1 MNCSDLLRLC
11 LFGCLLLPPGGWCAE
26 TAPTADRHPGPACLR
41 ADDFFTDEV
50 WTKVGARTCLEC
62 HKVGGDAEDSKFI
75 LQDPKRDP
83 DPASGGFLRQNR
95 AAFVKMAALH
105 KEGKSRLLV
114 KATGGLSHGGD
125 DVLKPDSTGY
135 RILAEFVRRLEAPEG
150 APAPPAVVKETAN
163 FFDGI
168 AMLDNRRLLRRA
180 TLSLAGRL
188 PTPEELA
195 TVDQRGLP
203 AFQPV
208 LDGVMKEPAFY
219 DRLAEAFNDIF
230 LITGFTGLPDQV
242 IFSYENFRGTR
253 NWEQTYDVSSAGDE
267 AAQRRARN
275 VLYEVFRD
283 ASRRE
288 PLELIKYI
296 VRENHPFTEIV
307 TADFI
312 MESPYTARAYGN
324 FEEVKGRFQNPED
337 PFEFIPVRLAALTSP
352 NRGFVQHSETGFY
365 PHAGLLTTFQYLRR
379 YPTTETNRNRLRGR
393 MFYQQFLGVDVLEL
407 AARVKDAAA
416 VTAKFE
422 IPTMQASECV
432 VCHRTLDPVAGL
444 FQDFYAIEGVF
455 GPRKDGWYKDMFG
468 AGFEGEDLP
477 AEQKWRAL
485 QWLGERTVKDP
496 RFASTM
502 VEHVYYILTG
512 RRALL
517 PPKAID
523 DPLFDAKQRAYAAQH
538 AEIERIASRFVQA
551 KFNLKTA
558 FQEWIVS
565 PFYRADGLSTAAA
578 NPQRLTELGDLGL
591 ARMLGPEQ
599 LERKL
604 TAVFGTSWGKL
615 TKQTALLY
623 GGIDAKEVTE
633 RATDPSGA
641 MGALQRTMA
650 NEVAGK
656 NVSLDFALAA
666 GERRLFPGLEPE
678 VQPGQSPE
686 SDLRLRQTMAH
697 LHELVLGRYDAVDSP
712 EVTRTFEL
720 FASILADAAERKG
733 KNEFEPYARA
743 IAGGPRLP
751 DPTYTI
757 RAWRGVLTYLLRQRD
772 FLYE

>member
-1 MNCSDLLRLC
+1 MRRARSGDRSPYRTRL
-11 LFGCLLLPPGGWCAE
+11 
-26 TAPTADRHPGPACLR
+26 PAGRRFLH
-41 ADDFFTDEV
+41 DEV

-95 AAFVKMAALH
+95 AAFAKMAALH
-105 KEGKSRLLV
+105 KDGKSRLLV

-135 RILAEFVRRLEAPEG
+135 RILAEFVRRLESPDG
-150 APAPPAVVKETAN
+150 GSSPAAASTAKDTAS

-188 PTPEELA
+188 PTPEELT
-195 TVDQRGLP
+195 TVEKNGLP
-203 AFQPV
+203 GFQPV
-208 LDGVMKEPAFY
+208 LDGVMKEEAFY

-230 LITGFTGLPDQV
+230 LIRGFTGLPEQV
-242 IFSYENFRGTR
+242 LFSYENFRPTR
-253 NWEQTYDVSSAGDE
+253 NWAQSYDLSSAGDE
-267 AAQRRARN
+267 TAQRKARYK
-275 VLYEVFRD
+275 LTDDFREGTL
-283 ASRRE
+283 RE

-296 VRENHPFTEIV
+296 VRENHPFSEIV
-307 TADFI
+307 TADYV

-324 FEEVKGRFQNPED
+324 FEEVKDRYKNPDD
-337 PFEFIPVRLAALTSP
+337 PFEFIPVRLAALKSP
-352 NRGFVQHSETGFY
+352 NPGFTQHSETGFF
-365 PHAGLLTTFQYLRR
+365 PHAGILTTFQYLRR

-393 MFYQQFLGVDVLEL
+393 MYYQQFLGVDVLEL

-455 GPRKDGWYKDMFG
+455 GPRKAGWYKDMFG
-468 AGFEGEDLP
+468 PGFEGEDLP
-477 AEQKWRAL
+477 AGERWRAL

-496 RFASTM
+496 RFANTM
-502 VEHVYYILTG
+502 VEHVYFILTG
-512 RRALL
+512 RHALL
-517 PPKAID
+517 PPKAFD
-523 DPLFDAKQRAYAAQH
+523 DPLYEAKQRGYQAQH
-538 AEIERIASRFVQA
+538 AEIERIAARFVQA
-551 KFNLKTA
+551 NFNLKTA

-565 PFYRADGLSTAAA
+565 PFYRADGLAPGTM
-578 NPQRLTELGDLGL
+578 NPERLTELGDIGV
-591 ARMLGPEQ
+591 ARMLSPEQ
-599 LERKL
+599 LERKV
-604 TAVFGTSWGKL
+604 TAVFGNTWGKL
-615 TKQTALLY
+615 NKQNAMLY

-650 NEVAGK
+650 DEVAGK
-656 NVSLDFALAA
+656 NVTLDFSLEP
-666 GERRLFPGLEPE
+666 GKRRLFPGLELDVE
-678 VQPGQSPE
+678 PGQSPE
-686 SDLRLRQTMAH
+686 ADLRIRQAIVH
-697 LHELVLGRYDAVDSP
+697 LHELVLGRYDAADSP
-712 EVTRTFEL
+712 EVQRTFDL
-720 FASILADAAERKG
+720 FAGILADAAARKK
-733 KNEFEPYARA
+733 KNGFELYARA
-743 IAGGPRLP
+743 ISDGPRLP
-751 DPTYTI
+751 DPNYTI